1 MLTTILLFLAET
13 PAPEIDPDRVRPGLL
28 GLLFFFLLRIAVAI
42 ISYFLN
48 KSLKKTKKR
57 FEEEN

>member
-28 GLLFFFLLRIAVAI
+28 GLLFFFLLGTAVVI